1 MLKIKSG
8 GKMKTFDKKEEYLFL
23 CEIFKKHGAE
33 RILDIGCGSGE
44 LVRHARKKGF
54 FAAGFDVKIDNPAT
68 DTIFCASADKIAFKP
83 DKFDTF
89 VFRQSMHHIK
99 KETQKKLF
107 YSLLKK
113 GKRFFVIEA
122 TIGESSYEK
131 LKSLILPEREMRL
144 SVLETLH
151 KIQSEFKVERIST
164 YGCKISFEN
173 FEHFYSQTIAKYG
186 ERAFWNKEIEKI
198 VRQLLDVYKG
208 NFIQQV
214 DIYLIRA

>member
-1 MLKIKSG
+1 MKI
-8 GKMKTFDKKEEYLFL
+8 FEKKEEYLFL
-23 CEIFKKHGAE
+23 CEIFKKYGAE

-44 LVRHARKKGF
+44 LVLYARQEGF

-68 DTIFCASADKIAFKP
+68 DTLFCASADKIAFKP
-83 DKFDTF
+83 DKFDSF
-89 VFRQSMHHIK
+89 VFRQSMHHINR
-99 KETQKKLF
+99 ETQKKLF
-107 YSLLKK
+107 HTLLEK

-131 LKSLILPEREMRL
+131 IKSLILPEREMRM

-151 KIQSEFKVERIST
+151 KIQSDFKVEKLSS
-164 YGCKISFEN
+164 YGCKISFEH

-198 VRQLLDVYKG
+198 VRQLLEAYKG
-208 NFIQQV
+208 NFVQQV
-214 DIYLIRA
+214 DVYLIKA